1 MRSPP
6 AAAAPPS
13 PSSEPVLKIATWNV
27 NSIKVRLPALLDWLG
42 SAAPDVVLLQETKSL
57 DEAFPRLEIEDC
69 GYNLAIHG
77 QKTYNGVAILS
88 KRPLEDVFVGL
99 PGDDDD
105 EQARYVEAVTGG
117 VRVAS
122 IYLPNG
128 NPVTTE
134 KFPYKLA
141 WMDRLAARAEI
152 VLGYEEAVV
161 LGGDYNVIP
170 ADLDCYDPPEWRD
183 DALCQTESRARF
195 RALLHSGYVEAFR
208 TLHPHR
214 RAYTFWDYQR
224 GRWQRGE
231 GLRIDHLLLS
241 PEAADLL
248 EACEVDTGP
257 RGGAKASDHTP
268 IWCSLRE

>member
-6 AAAAPPS
+6 AAAALPS

-42 SAAPDVVLLQETKSL
+42 NAAPDVVLLQETKSL
-57 DEAFPRLEIEDC
+57 DEAFPRHEIEDC
-69 GYNLAIHG
+69 GYNLAVHG

-88 KRPLEDVFVGL
+88 KRPLEDVFTGL

-152 VLGYEEAVV
+152 A
-161 LGGDYNVIP
+161 
-170 ADLDCYDPPEWRD
+170 
-183 DALCQTESRARF
+183 AR
-195 RALLHSGYVEAFR
+195 L
-208 TLHPHR
+208 
-214 RAYTFWDYQR
+214 
-224 GRWQRGE
+224 
-231 GLRIDHLLLS
+231 
-241 PEAADLL
+241 
-248 EACEVDTGP
+248 
-257 RGGAKASDHTP
+257 
-268 IWCSLRE
+268 